1 MLNLE
6 LVNDIFS
13 KKDALKDNFY
23 ELAKEFDNTNSNE
36 EKKKISE
43 NMLKIKD
50 EYQNIKN
57 AYNKYKYEVN
67 KFMDLKKD
75 PNIDK
80 EKLKEQYKNFKDA
93 EKELSKYSDVEIKEK
108 DKEEQ
113 DKNDKTGNKEE
124 SKEEKSEPLEKGKK
138 YNIKE
143 IAHNIGNGLTATGD
157 AINKGFKFA
166 GNAFLIAIITALSA
180 IAVCSGIGA
189 ISALVTETSLISKII
204 GAGIYGFISFKSGA
218 YALGSLQTYTASKLE
233 GDTLKQYINNT
244 KESKKK
250 K

>member
-1 MLNLE
+1 
-6 LVNDIFS
+6 
-13 KKDALKDNFY
+13 
-23 ELAKEFDNTNSNE
+23 
-36 EKKKISE
+36 
-43 NMLKIKD
+43 
-50 EYQNIKN
+50 
-57 AYNKYKYEVN
+57 
-67 KFMDLKKD
+67 MDLKKD

-80 EKLKEQYKNFKDA
+80 EKLKEQYKNAKDA
-93 EKELSKYSDVEIKEK
+93 EKELSKYSDVEIKEE

-113 DKNDKTGNKEE
+113 VKNDKTENKEE
-124 SKEEKSEPLEKGKK
+124 SKEESKEENKEEKSEPLEKGKK
-138 YNIKE
+138 YNVKE
-143 IAHNIGNGLTATGD
+143 IAHKVGNGLSATGN

-189 ISALVTETSLISKII
+189 IAALVTETSLISKII
-204 GAGIYGFISFKSGA
+204 GAGIFGFVSFKTGT
-218 YALGSLQTYTASKLE
+218 YALASLQTYTASKLE